1 MSDRVD
7 TPYVAAER
15 EMLLMWLQLHRDTL
29 AWKCEGL
36 DDEQLRQRAV
46 PPSTLSLLGLVRHM
60 TEVERNWF
68 QRRLREA
75 DAPPHYYSES
85 QPDGDFDDL
94 DSATTGD
101 VFATWRAECAAADAS
116 IAQVADLAAI
126 SKPTRND
133 PRPISLRWILM
144 HMIEEYAR
152 HLGHADLLRQA
163 IDGAV
168 GDFDEAQ
175 ILRWE

>member
-1 MSDRVD
+1 LSDAVD

-29 AWKCEGL
+29 AWKCERL

-46 PPSTLSLLGLVRHM
+46 PPSTLSLLGIVRHM

-68 QRRLREA
+68 QRRLRQA
-75 DAPPHYYSES
+75 GAPPHYYSDS
-85 QPDGDFDDL
+85 KPDGDFDDL
-94 DSATTGD
+94 DSTTTAD

-116 IAQVADLAAI
+116 IAEVADLAAI
-126 SKPTRND
+126 SQPTRND